1 MEICLLNYLKHTGS
15 EFDQMFVGMG
25 AKRIRSLFKSAKEAA
40 PSIIFIDEIDTV
52 GMKRGYMS
60 STLQFVCK

>member
-1 MEICLLNYLKHTGS
+1 
-15 EFDQMFVGMG
+15 MFVGMG

-52 GMKRGYMS
+52 GMKRGMGFLIYFCS
-60 STLQFVCK
+60 IFII

>member
-1 MEICLLNYLKHTGS
+1 MLTPCSTGS

-25 AKRIRSLFKSAKEAA
+25 AKRVRGLFKAAKEAA

-52 GMKRGYMS
+52 GMKRG
-60 STLQFVCK
+60 Q

>member
-1 MEICLLNYLKHTGS
+1 
-15 EFDQMFVGMG
+15 MFVGMG

-52 GMKRGYMS
+52 GMKRGLGFLNLFLFHFDYS
-60 STLQFVCK
+60 GCNLT